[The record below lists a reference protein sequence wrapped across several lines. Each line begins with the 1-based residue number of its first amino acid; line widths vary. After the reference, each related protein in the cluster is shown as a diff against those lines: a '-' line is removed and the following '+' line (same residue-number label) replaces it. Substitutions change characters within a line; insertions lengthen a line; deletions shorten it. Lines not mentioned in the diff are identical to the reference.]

1 MNMQVLLYRSDT
13 DIWDISELVGT
24 IEFTDNINKAG
35 ICSFPVLKS
44 PQVRPD
50 VGNRVQVRGEGITW
64 FSGTIVTADISHEKQ
79 IKVKAFD
86 QLFYLKAEDT
96 YVFQDKTA
104 AEIFVQ
110 LCTDAGLAL
119 GTVENTKL
127 LLGTKPFDGK
137 KRLDI
142 ITDCLQ
148 LTTIST
154 RELFYIKD
162 EGGKAVLRNI
172 RSTISD
178 LLIAPD
184 SLMTGYQYQRSI
196 ESESYNQIKL
206 VRDNKQTGVRELY
219 ITKDS
224 GNIKAWG
231 GTLQYYEKLD
241 DEMTAEQAKERA
253 DSLLYLKNRVKQTLA
268 VDNLGE
274 KSIRAGH
281 MLYTRIPEADLG
293 KFLLCTCARH
303 TFTNAA
309 HTVKIDLRLV

>member
-1 MNMQVLLYRSDT
+1 MDVEVLLYRSDT
-13 DIWDISELVGT
+13 DIFDISELCGT

-35 ICSFPVLKS
+35 ICSFPVLKDA
-44 PQVRPD
+44 QVRPD
-50 VGNRVQVRGEGITW
+50 VGNRVRIRYDGVTW
-64 FSGTIVTADISHEKQ
+64 FKGTIVTAEISHEEQ

-96 YVFQDKTA
+96 YVFRDKTA
-104 AEIFVQ
+104 SEIFQQ
-110 LCTDAGLAL
+110 LCADAGLRS
-119 GTVENTKL
+119 GTVEDTKL
-127 LLGTKPFDGK
+127 KLGVKPFDGK

-148 LTTIST
+148 LTVIGT
-154 RELFYIKD
+154 RELYYIKD
-162 EGGKAVLRNI
+162 EGGQAVLRNI
-172 RSTISD
+172 RSAISS

-224 GNIKAWG
+224 SNIKAWG

-241 DEMTAEQAKERA
+241 DEVTAEQAKERA
-253 DSLLYLKNRVKQTLA
+253 DSLLYLRNRVKQTLA

-274 KSIRAGH
+274 KGIRAGH
-281 MLYTRIPEADLG
+281 MLYTRIPVVGLG
-293 KFLLCTCARH
+293 KFLLCTCAKH
-303 TFTNAA
+303 SFSNTA
-309 HTVKIDLRLV
+309 HTVKVDLRLV